1 MIKKRGNNKWLQTR
15 IKYQIC
21 GFYVVLF
28 IDKTRV
34 ICIGFFFLIDVKIQV
49 LIITIFLIIIL

>member
-1 MIKKRGNNKWLQTR
+1 MRQYPPPQNNILIKKRGNNKWLQTR

-28 IDKTRV
+28 IDKTV
-34 ICIGFFFLIDVKIQV
+34 ESFSNKEIGCRE
-49 LIITIFLIIIL
+49 

>member
-28 IDKTRV
+28 VDKTVESFSNKEIGSLSLALV
-34 ICIGFFFLIDVKIQV
+34 ICIREFC
-49 LIITIFLIIIL
+49 

>member
-28 IDKTRV
+28 IDNEEKV
-34 ICIGFFFLIDVKIQV
+34 
-49 LIITIFLIIIL
+49 